1 MAQWTISR
9 KLIIVFIT
17 IIALIVLKLP
27 VMAEPQ
33 PAEDEHI
40 KKLLEKSLS
49 VVEIDK
55 EIERIKA
62 QKLVLEEDMTQT
74 RMMLVSQEEQIADK
88 REAAGK
94 VLRAYY
100 MGDRNILLQALL
112 SFDSLPDLFAM
123 LDYIDIIIAQDK
135 LAITTYKEHYRNL
148 KTSFSKLEDK
158 KKELLSIESR
168 LHIQRDRVLAL
179 EQQIDTELA
188 GRSDGDRLRLMMQ
201 ELTTYWETAGL
212 GEVKLYFGALSK
224 AMQQLPTWI
233 QDNKEYLEIDGFN
246 YTIRVPQDALNLFLR
261 EQDERFKTFSFVF
274 EDGKVTAQGERD
286 GMELSITGHYTVE
299 NEPENGIIFHV
310 DELLFNGFALP
321 DTTRQTL
328 EDQFDLGFYPS
339 LIISFLQATSVET
352 KDGELIIKLSVK
364 L

>member
-1 MAQWTISR
+1 MAQRTISS
-9 KLIIVFIT
+9 KFIIVIIT
-17 IIALIVLKLP
+17 ITALLLLKLP

-33 PAEDEHI
+33 PTEDEHI
-40 KKLLEKSLS
+40 KELLEKSLS

-55 EIERIKA
+55 EIERIQA
-62 QKLVLEEDMTQT
+62 QKLVLEEDMAQT
-74 RMMLVSQEEQIADK
+74 RLLLANQEEQIADK

-112 SFDSLPDLFAM
+112 SFNSLPDLFAM

-135 LAITTYKEHYRNL
+135 LAITTYKEHYRQL
-148 KTSFSKLEDK
+148 QSGYSKMEDN
-158 KKELLSIESR
+158 KEELQSVESR
-168 LHIQRDRVLAL
+168 LRTQRDRVLAL

-188 GRSDGDRLRLMMQ
+188 GRSDGERLRLMMQ

-212 GEVKLYFGALSK
+212 GEVELYFGALSK

-261 EQDERFKTFSFVF
+261 EQDDRFDTFSFVF
-274 EDGKVTAQGERD
+274 EDDKVTAQGMRD

-299 NEPENGIIFHV
+299 NEPDNGIIFHV

-339 LIISFLQATSVET
+339 LIISFLKATSVET